1 MSENIEV
8 GKTAKFKDGVMKEFL
23 AEGHEVLVVRIG
35 DDYYAADAHC
45 PHMKARLSLG
55 KLEGTVVVCP
65 FHGSKFDLK
74 DGRVLNWVGMGG
86 LALKTAALFR
96 LPKRLGIYKV
106 EIEDDSVFVDVQP
119 DV

>member
-1 MSENIEV
+1 MGEKIEI
-8 GKTAKFKDGVMKEFL
+8 GKTAEFEDGVMKEVR
-23 AEGHEVLVVRIG
+23 AKEYEVLVVRIG
-35 DDYYAADAHC
+35 DDYYAADARC
-45 PHMKARLSLG
+45 PHMRARLSQG
-55 KLEGTVVVCP
+55 KLKGTVVTCP

-86 LALKTAALFR
+86 LALKAAALFK
-96 LPKRLGIYKV
+96 LPKPLGIYKV